1 MNLGTFFFTICLG
14 VAVATAVAIA
24 INEQEPSR
32 YPQDGWSSSKEGWDV
47 KRWEQACG
55 TPNTVEGDFYTFHRT
70 QTGIEAN
77 INGTTHCSVTF
88 NEKGRPR
95 RLQIDI
101 AAQTPAEIE
110 LLAQP
115 IVAALLEEWMGDAAA
130 VVHRAAEMQPSRLM
144 TWEIPKFLVSAQLS
158 EASGA
163 LMIIVQSR

>member
-1 MNLGTFFFTICLG
+1 MKFGIFFFTFCV
-14 VAVATAVAIA
+14 VAALAIVV
-24 INEQEPSR
+24 IDRPEPSR

-55 TPNTVEGDFYTFHRT
+55 TPNTVEGDFYTFHR
-70 QTGIEAN
+70 AN
-77 INGTTHCSVTF
+77 IDGTTHCSVTF

-130 VVHRAAEMQPSRLM
+130 VVHRAAKMQPSRLM